1 MPQGRSARARQE
13 ASREVGRD
21 GGDRRHCAA
30 TPTDVVGEARRAWEA
45 EWEWRGTAADPENLS
60 GGKPGLQANIFK
72 MTTPNKTPPG
82 ADPKQLERTG
92 TVREIGSQAV
102 WSLSSCKPGFGVD
115 QLRDDNLETYWQSD
129 GSQPHLVNI
138 QFRRKTTVKT
148 LCIYADYKS
157 DESYTPSKISVRVG
171 NNFHNLQEIRQLE
184 LVEPSGWIHV
194 PLTDNH
200 KKPTRTF
207 MIQIAVLANHQNGR
221 DTHMRQIKI
230 YTPVEESSIGKF
242 PRCTTID
249 FMMYRSIR

>member
-1 MPQGRSARARQE
+1 M
-13 ASREVGRD
+13 
-21 GGDRRHCAA
+21 A
-30 TPTDVVGEARRAWEA
+30 TP
-45 EWEWRGTAADPENLS
+45 S
-60 GGKPGLQANIFK
+60 
-72 MTTPNKTPPG
+72 KTPPG

-138 QFRRKTTVKT
+138 QFRRRTTVKM

-184 LVEPSGWIHV
+184 MVEPSGWIHISLMNPGV
-194 PLTDNH
+194 TECKAFDQG
-200 KKPTRTF
+200 T
-207 MIQIAVLANHQNGR
+207 
-221 DTHMRQIKI
+221 
-230 YTPVEESSIGKF
+230 ESSHLL
-242 PRCTTID
+242 TVEHLQA
-249 FMMYRSIR
+249 YRLFKRVDENTDTQPQ

>member
-1 MPQGRSARARQE
+1 MPNG
-13 ASREVGRD
+13 
-21 GGDRRHCAA
+21 
-30 TPTDVVGEARRAWEA
+30 
-45 EWEWRGTAADPENLS
+45 
-60 GGKPGLQANIFK
+60 I
-72 MTTPNKTPPG
+72 PP
-82 ADPKQLERTG
+82 
-92 TVREIGSQAV
+92 IMSISQAAGR
-102 WSLSSCKPGFGVD
+102 KGVLD
-115 QLRDDNLETYWQSD
+115 IIF
-129 GSQPHLVNI
+129 PHDKGHVVFTLI
-138 QFRRKTTVKT
+138 AFRRKTTVKT

>member
-1 MPQGRSARARQE
+1 
-13 ASREVGRD
+13 
-21 GGDRRHCAA
+21 
-30 TPTDVVGEARRAWEA
+30 
-45 EWEWRGTAADPENLS
+45 
-60 GGKPGLQANIFK
+60 

-249 FMMYRSIR
+249 FMMYRTNDRDTILPIATPPLISSSEAPKGKTTQEKEQQQDTDGRGHAHEQPFQPQGSL

>member
-1 MPQGRSARARQE
+1 MAAAPAGRGLSAHHREEGKERSRAIEKPRPFGGRE
-13 ASREVGRD
+13 ALGKRRRVTPSAGDASGEGAFRE
-21 GGDRRHCAA
+21 
-30 TPTDVVGEARRAWEA
+30 
-45 EWEWRGTAADPENLS
+45 
-60 GGKPGLQANIFK
+60 
-72 MTTPNKTPPG
+72 
-82 ADPKQLERTG
+82 
-92 TVREIGSQAV
+92 
-102 WSLSSCKPGFGVD
+102 
-115 QLRDDNLETYWQSD
+115 
-129 GSQPHLVNI
+129 
-138 QFRRKTTVKT
+138 RRKTTVKT

-194 PLTDNH
+194 PLTDTH
-200 KKPTRTF
+200 KKPIRTF

-221 DTHMRQIKI
+221 DTHMRQIKV

>member
-1 MPQGRSARARQE
+1 MRSTERVPGPLPHRRSRDTALPPAPPRPRRRVRGGPDPGGGAGGAARA
-13 ASREVGRD
+13 
-21 GGDRRHCAA
+21 HCGFSAAA
-30 TPTDVVGEARRAWEA
+30 TAVAVP
-45 EWEWRGTAADPENLS
+45 S
-60 GGKPGLQANIFK
+60 GI
-72 MTTPNKTPPG
+72 
-82 ADPKQLERTG
+82 R
-92 TVREIGSQAV
+92 
-102 WSLSSCKPGFGVD
+102 
-115 QLRDDNLETYWQSD
+115 WQ
-129 GSQPHLVNI
+129 
-138 QFRRKTTVKT
+138 RRKTTVKT

-194 PLTDNH
+194 PLTDTH
-200 KKPTRTF
+200 KKPIRTF

-221 DTHMRQIKI
+221 DTHMRQIKV

>member
-1 MPQGRSARARQE
+1 M
-13 ASREVGRD
+13 
-21 GGDRRHCAA
+21 A
-30 TPTDVVGEARRAWEA
+30 TPT
-45 EWEWRGTAADPENLS
+45 
-60 GGKPGLQANIFK
+60 
-72 MTTPNKTPPG
+72 KTPPG

-138 QFRRKTTVKT
+138 QFRRRTTVKM

-171 NNFHNLQEIRQLE
+171 NNFHDLHEVRQLE
-184 LVEPSGWIHV
+184 MVEPSGWIHV
-194 PLTDNH
+194 SLLNQRTNEPV
-200 KKPTRTF
+200 RTF

-221 DTHMRQIKI
+221 DTHMRQIKV
-230 YTPVEESSIGKF
+230 YTPVQESSVGKF
-242 PRCTTID
+242 PPCTTVD
-249 FMMYRSIR
+249 FMMYRTISQYQ

>member
-1 MPQGRSARARQE
+1 CPHPGFELAKPW
-13 ASREVGRD
+13 
-21 GGDRRHCAA
+21 AA
-30 TPTDVVGEARRAWEA
+30 EA
-45 EWEWRGTAADPENLS
+45 EPANLTTRPW
-60 GGKPGLQANIFK
+60 GRPQNLNFFK
-72 MTTPNKTPPG
+72 
-82 ADPKQLERTG
+82 
-92 TVREIGSQAV
+92 AV
-102 WSLSSCKPGFGVD
+102 FD
-115 QLRDDNLETYWQSD
+115 
-129 GSQPHLVNI
+129 
-138 QFRRKTTVKT
+138 
-148 LCIYADYKS
+148 
-157 DESYTPSKISVRVG
+157 
-171 NNFHNLQEIRQLE
+171 QLE

>member
-1 MPQGRSARARQE
+1 PHQT
-13 ASREVGRD
+13 
-21 GGDRRHCAA
+21 RHLLVL
-30 TPTDVVGEARRAWEA
+30 T
-45 EWEWRGTAADPENLS
+45 
-60 GGKPGLQANIFK
+60 
-72 MTTPNKTPPG
+72 
-82 ADPKQLERTG
+82 
-92 TVREIGSQAV
+92 
-102 WSLSSCKPGFGVD
+102 LSSWKGLEQYGKLGHKLFGH
-115 QLRDDNLETYWQSD
+115 S
-129 GSQPHLVNI
+129 HLAN
-138 QFRRKTTVKT
+138 Q
-148 LCIYADYKS
+148 
-157 DESYTPSKISVRVG
+157 
-171 NNFHNLQEIRQLE
+171 QLE

>member
-1 MPQGRSARARQE
+1 MREGGGGVGRRKRRRRRRSSSGRSSAGWGSTFAL
-13 ASREVGRD
+13 G
-21 GGDRRHCAA
+21 
-30 TPTDVVGEARRAWEA
+30 
-45 EWEWRGTAADPENLS
+45 
-60 GGKPGLQANIFK
+60 
-72 MTTPNKTPPG
+72 PG
-82 ADPKQLERTG
+82 AAQ
-92 TVREIGSQAV
+92 
-102 WSLSSCKPGFGVD
+102 PGPSRGACGVSHRPRG
-115 QLRDDNLETYWQSD
+115 QRAEPWLGIRR
-129 GSQPHLVNI
+129 G
-138 QFRRKTTVKT
+138 RRKTTVKT

-194 PLTDNH
+194 PLTDTH
-200 KKPTRTF
+200 KKPIRTF

-221 DTHMRQIKI
+221 DTHMRQIKV

>member
-1 MPQGRSARARQE
+1 MVSI
-13 ASREVGRD
+13 V
-21 GGDRRHCAA
+21 
-30 TPTDVVGEARRAWEA
+30 T
-45 EWEWRGTAADPENLS
+45 
-60 GGKPGLQANIFK
+60 
-72 MTTPNKTPPG
+72 
-82 ADPKQLERTG
+82 
-92 TVREIGSQAV
+92 
-102 WSLSSCKPGFGVD
+102 
-115 QLRDDNLETYWQSD
+115 
-129 GSQPHLVNI
+129 
-138 QFRRKTTVKT
+138 
-148 LCIYADYKS
+148 
-157 DESYTPSKISVRVG
+157 ISVSIILEFIHYKLI
-171 NNFHNLQEIRQLE
+171 NENIIEFFFSYQQLE

>member
-1 MPQGRSARARQE
+1 MLWSITLLLLPLGGIATIFCESRVLA
-13 ASREVGRD
+13 ASFTQD
-21 GGDRRHCAA
+21 LRRLQSRCSRCGLI
-30 TPTDVVGEARRAWEA
+30 TG
-45 EWEWRGTAADPENLS
+45 LS
-60 GGKPGLQANIFK
+60 WK
-72 MTTPNKTPPG
+72 
-82 ADPKQLERTG
+82 
-92 TVREIGSQAV
+92 GS
-102 WSLSSCKPGFGVD
+102 K
-115 QLRDDNLETYWQSD
+115 
-129 GSQPHLVNI
+129 
-138 QFRRKTTVKT
+138 
-148 LCIYADYKS
+148 YKF
-157 DESYTPSKISVRVG
+157 T
-171 NNFHNLQEIRQLE
+171 QQLE

>member
-1 MPQGRSARARQE
+1 MANGKSDSFRKTFS
-13 ASREVGRD
+13 SIIK
-21 GGDRRHCAA
+21 
-30 TPTDVVGEARRAWEA
+30 TGE
-45 EWEWRGTAADPENLS
+45 
-60 GGKPGLQANIFK
+60 
-72 MTTPNKTPPG
+72 
-82 ADPKQLERTG
+82 
-92 TVREIGSQAV
+92 
-102 WSLSSCKPGFGVD
+102 SLFG
-115 QLRDDNLETYWQSD
+115 
-129 GSQPHLVNI
+129 HLVCENMM
-138 QFRRKTTVKT
+138 
-148 LCIYADYKS
+148 LAAAA
-157 DESYTPSKISVRVG
+157 
-171 NNFHNLQEIRQLE
+171 EIMDNRQLE